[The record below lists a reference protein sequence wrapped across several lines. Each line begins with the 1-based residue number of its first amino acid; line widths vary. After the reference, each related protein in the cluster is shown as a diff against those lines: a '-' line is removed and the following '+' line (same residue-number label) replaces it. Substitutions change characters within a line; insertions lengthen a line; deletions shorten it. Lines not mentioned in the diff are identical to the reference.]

1 MQFGDRL
8 KTLRKERGITQE
20 QLAVIIGVERSS
32 IGKYEGKSKIVPS
45 DDVKAKIAEYFSVSV
60 DYLLGRTDLP
70 AAAPVSTKENQPA
83 AFSGSELDESLVS
96 DLTSLSPQEVQRVLD
111 FIAGLKASRK
121 E

>member
-1 MQFGDRL
+1 MER
-8 KTLRKERGITQE
+8 LRKLRNAHGLTQK
-20 QLAVIIGVERSS
+20 QMACLLNIDRTTYV
-32 IGKYEGKSKIVPS
+32 KYESGTSEPTFAALGKL
-45 DDVKAKIAEYFSVSV
+45 AEYFNVTT

-70 AAAPVSTKENQPA
+70 AAAPAETKENQPA
-83 AFSGSELDESLVS
+83 PVSGSELDESLVS